1 MQLPFHSICEAAVSK
16 TAAAAAAEKLFEL
29 FLVETPKSRGGI
41 NRCLHGPLKEYE
53 RSDSHFII

>member
-41 NRCLHGPLKEYE
+41 NRCLHGPLKKYE